1 MTEKYQ
7 RQSISMYRYL
17 YCSTKNIFKY
27 CNNTFSIIKSTL
39 QMFVNYTK
47 ENLQN
52 EFVKKM
58 LHKENFESI
67 MQEDTN
73 FYKEHNKLVEK
84 KKVSII
90 SAIGNQ

>member
-1 MTEKYQ
+1 
-7 RQSISMYRYL
+7 
-17 YCSTKNIFKY
+17 
-27 CNNTFSIIKSTL
+27 
-39 QMFVNYTK
+39 MFVNYTK

-67 MQEDTN
+67 MQEDTG

-84 KKVSII
+84 KKVRINSLFIYFYTTSIFLLTLKFR
-90 SAIGNQ
+90 